1 MIIHS
6 TFQNSF
12 KIRIIRSDFTKNS
25 IVASYI
31 HIYIYIYIILL
42 SLMFLSLYIL
52 NILEM
57 KNEAKCNM
65 LIKCN

>member
-31 HIYIYIYIILL
+31 HIYIYIYYTLIFNVLIFIYLE
-42 SLMFLSLYIL
+42 YIG
-52 NILEM
+52 
-57 KNEAKCNM
+57 NEK
-65 LIKCN
+65 

>member
-31 HIYIYIYIILL
+31 HIYIYIYIYYTLIFNVLIFIYL
-42 SLMFLSLYIL
+42 EYIG
-52 NILEM
+52 
-57 KNEAKCNM
+57 NEK
-65 LIKCN
+65 